1 MEKQDK
7 HFSDLMLEEFKRIR
21 ENDPD
26 SSIDVWDVFISLVGK
41 EKNHLLVMK
50 ADLPILESLVQG
62 NSIIK
67 TSRNLGIPS
76 KAVRIVSAL
85 WGIEPLELTLDFNPL
100 LVYNRGMS
108 DVEMR
113 EKLKDIIFEDLS
125 LEVYKTIIDNIETY
139 LSIVDYIEEFDK

>member
-76 KAVRIVSAL
+76 KAVRIVAAL

-139 LSIVDYIEEFDK
+139 LSIVDYIDEFDE

>member
-67 TSRNLGIPS
+67 TSRNLGRPS